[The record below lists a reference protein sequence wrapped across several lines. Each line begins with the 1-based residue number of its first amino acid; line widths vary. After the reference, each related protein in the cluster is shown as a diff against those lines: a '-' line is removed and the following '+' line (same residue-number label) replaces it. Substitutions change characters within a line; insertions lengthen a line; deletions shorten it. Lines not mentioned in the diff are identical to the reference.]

1 MMKKFLVLSAAL
13 TLSACGF
20 TPMHAPQL
28 GTDGAAFKN
37 IQIDVVEAVDLANQE
52 GTFWLEQA
60 LRDRLD
66 GNGEKYVLEV
76 QPTFSRRSLGISA
89 QDIATRYDMIVSI
102 NYRLLDTATGD
113 VLDTGSLSA
122 TSSFGAPLD
131 PYGRS
136 VSEQTAMQN
145 VSKDAV
151 DRLVVRLAA
160 YYAKADKD

>member
-1 MMKKFLVLSAAL
+1 MMKKILILSAAL

-37 IQIDVVEAVDLANQE
+37 IQIDVVEAADIANQE
-52 GTFWLEQA
+52 GTFWIQQA
-60 LRDRLD
+60 LRDRLGD
-66 GNGEKYVLEV
+66 NGEKHVLEV
-76 QPTFSRRSLGISA
+76 KPKFSRRGLGISS
-89 QDIATRYDMIVSI
+89 QDVATRYDMIVTI
-102 NYRLLDTATGD
+102 NYKLMDSATGD
-113 VLDTGSLSA
+113 VLDKGKLSA
-122 TSSFGAPLD
+122 TSSFGAPRD